1 MSRVYWSALV
11 GTCLLCAQVAN
22 AADTPK
28 KVVGGLTYPE
38 SVCYGPNGA
47 LYITE
52 MGEPDK
58 DGDGKVTML
67 KDGKT
72 QTFADKLD
80 DPKGIVYFRDHLYVT
95 DKTKVL
101 KIDASGK
108 TVVYAP
114 PEMFPTKPLFLND
127 IAVDNGGG
135 IFLVSDSGDRKG
147 KGGAVYRIDV
157 RLNKIDTLANTET
170 IPELHTPN
178 GVAFDGGDSILVADF
193 GTGNLFQVS
202 THTRKATKIADGMDG
217 ADGLIWDNFGRLFIT
232 SWKMG
237 KVFGIPQGSTT
248 PVLLGEGLQS
258 AADCCLSSDGKELLI
273 PDMKAGTLTSLSTK
287 IPGWEVDESPL
298 SARFEVAFPNLKWTG
313 WDDGSEKG
321 QPNPLRPI
329 VLTHPNDG
337 TNRIFVATQ
346 HGVIHVFD
354 NNDKATETKV
364 FLDLS
369 SRVRYNDKQN
379 EEGFLGMAL
388 HPKFKDN
395 GEIFVFYTDV
405 KAKMANVLSRFKVKA
420 NDKTVADP
428 ASEEELIRFEK
439 PFWNHDGG
447 CITFGPDGYLYIS
460 HGDGGAGGDPHENG
474 QKLSTLLGKVLR
486 IDVNRKADGKN
497 YAIPSDNPFVSQKEV
512 SPEIWA
518 YGLRNVWRMSF
529 DRKTGDLWGGE
540 VGQNIFEE
548 IVLIKKGANY
558 GWNLREAFHPHG
570 RKGVTA
576 QKELVEPIWEYHHDV
591 GRSITGG
598 YVYRGKNIPSLNGAY
613 IYSDYVSTKVWALRY
628 DADKKRVTA
637 NQQIG
642 DRHPAA
648 LSFGE
653 DEQGEIY
660 LLSASPNGQ
669 GIHRLTGGA
678 AK

>member
-1 MSRVYWSALV
+1 MNRVWSFI
-11 GTCLLCAQVAN
+11 LLGLGLASPLM
-22 AADTPK
+22 AAELPK
-28 KVVGGLTYPE
+28 KIVGSLTYPE

-47 LYITE
+47 LYISE
-52 MGEPDK
+52 MGEPGK
-58 DGDGKVTML
+58 DGDGKITML

-80 DPKGIVYFRDHLYVT
+80 DPKGLVYFKDHLYVT

-101 KIDASGK
+101 KIDASGR
-108 TVVYAP
+108 TSIYAP
-114 PEMFPTKPLFLND
+114 PEMFPKPPLFLND
-127 IAVDNGGG
+127 LAIDSGAG
-135 IFLVSDSGDRKG
+135 IFLVSDSGDLKG

-157 RLNKIDTLANTET
+157 RLNKIDTLADTNT
-170 IPELHTPN
+170 IPELNTPN

-193 GTGNLFQVS
+193 GTGNLFRVRTS
-202 THTRKATKIADGMDG
+202 DRTAAKVAEGMDG
-217 ADGLIWDNFGRLFIT
+217 ADGLIWDNFGHLFVT
-232 SWKMG
+232 SWKTG
-237 KVFGIPQGSTT
+237 KIFGIPQPGVA
-248 PVLLGEGLQS
+248 PILMGEGLES
-258 AADCCLSSDGKELLI
+258 AADCCLSSDGSQLLI
-273 PDMKAGTLTSLSTK
+273 PDMKAGTLTSLSTR

-298 SARFEVAFPNLKWTG
+298 KLEFKTAFPDLKWTG

-321 QPNPLRPI
+321 QVNALRPI
-329 VLTHPNDG
+329 VLTHANDG
-337 TNRIFVATQ
+337 SNRIFVATQ
-346 HGVIHVFD
+346 QGVIHVFK
-354 NNDKATETKV
+354 NDDKVTETKV

-379 EEGFLGMAL
+379 EEGFLGFAL

-405 KAKMANVLSRFKVKA
+405 KAKMANVLSRFRTKA
-420 NDKTVADP
+420 GDKSVGDP
-428 ASEEELIRFEK
+428 DSEEELIRFEK

-447 CITFGPDGYLYIS
+447 CITFGPDGYLYVS
-460 HGDGGAGGDPHENG
+460 HGDGGAAGDPHENG

-486 IDVNRKADGKN
+486 IDVNHKSDGKK
-497 YAIPSDNPFVSQKEV
+497 YAIPKDNPFVSQKEV
-512 SPEIWA
+512 LPEIWA

-548 IVLIKKGANY
+548 IVLIKKGGNY
-558 GWNLREAFHPHG
+558 GWKLREAFHPHSS
-570 RKGVTA
+570 KGSDVS
-576 QKELVEPIWEYHHDV
+576 KDFIEPIWEYHHDV

-598 YVYRGKNIPSLNGAY
+598 YVYRGKQIPSLNGAY
-613 IYSDYVSTKVWALRY
+613 IYADYVSTKVWALRY
-628 DADKKRVTA
+628 DAQKGRVTA

-648 LSFGE
+648 MSFGE

-660 LLSASPNGQ
+660 LLSAAGNGK
-669 GIHRLTGGA
+669 GIHRLTA
-678 AK
+678 ASTK